1 MHRLILSL
9 GFVFALTACNKVP
22 YACINTDFAHAG
34 QDILAM
40 EGVAEIYD
48 VTGMVASKGQ
58 VDLFFGAQDSLF
70 TSGSVESFERL
81 EVIFDKLGAPGEANI
96 HVNPAIGHEVAPEA
110 VIAALPVLPGG

>member
-70 TSGSVESFERL
+70 TSASVESFERL

-96 HVNPAIGHEVAPEA
+96 HVNSSIGHEVAPEA
-110 VIAALPVLPGG
+110 LIAALPVLPGG